1 MGTGYEMGRFLQ
13 LGRGKTIRTGASGCF
28 QFRRVQ
34 WSSPALLPGE
44 LGAIQV
50 TCQMNEKNR
59 KNVTVL
65 SAVIGGS
72 AIVAMGALTMAVG
85 QEQVGPDTLAKSTTM
100 SVGATSTESTPP
112 TVEATSMAV
121 PAMKGPAPLPSEQ
134 KAAE

>member
-1 MGTGYEMGRFLQ
+1 
-13 LGRGKTIRTGASGCF
+13 
-28 QFRRVQ
+28 
-34 WSSPALLPGE
+34 
-44 LGAIQV
+44 
-50 TCQMNEKNR
+50 MNEKNR

-100 SVGATSTESTPP
+100 SVGATSTATTPP

>member
-1 MGTGYEMGRFLQ
+1 
-13 LGRGKTIRTGASGCF
+13 
-28 QFRRVQ
+28 
-34 WSSPALLPGE
+34 
-44 LGAIQV
+44 
-50 TCQMNEKNR
+50 MNEKNR
-59 KNVTVL
+59 KNVKVL